1 MSNLVVH
8 IVTTGLWMV
17 SYIRYHTGEKLLTKN
32 SRRRCLCDTRK
43 KYLVMK
49 YLQATEST
57 SQHHGHVAN
66 HDTSNILTS
75 LDALQHNIPGSLHF
89 DATRH
94 NTTRHNNALR
104 GSNLTRECLQTNL
117 QRSLCA
123 TTFLSLDNIWPP
135 CQAMCNCR
143 AGLPNLQATGT
154 TILWT
159 EHVPIFV

>member
-1 MSNLVVH
+1 MLNLVVH

-17 SYIRYHTGEKLLTKN
+17 SYIRNYTGEKLLTKN
-32 SRRRCLCDTRK
+32 SRRRFLCDTRK

-49 YLQATEST
+49 YLQATASM
-57 SQHHGHVAN
+57 SHHGHVAN

-75 LDALQHNIPGSLHF
+75 LDAPQHNIPGSLHF

-154 TILWT
+154 TIFWT